1 MYPRHIIIF
10 LLLLAAGLSNAS
22 VNKSPDYTIKAL
34 PQPQNKFNQVV
45 EIFLNAVDDGEL
57 VVFDNIITRDM
68 LQPVEVKYIY
78 TYDNET
84 PTISVFSLL
93 RKPLNIPGIDDC
105 TASGIEVIM
114 DIDGNIVDSSVHIP
128 SNY

>member
-10 LLLLAAGLSNAS
+10 LLLLAAGISNAS

-45 EIFLNAVDDGEL
+45 EIFLIAVDDGEL
-57 VVFDNIITRDM
+57 IVFDNIITRDM

-93 RKPLNIPGIDDC
+93 RKPLIIPGIDDC
-105 TASGIEVIM
+105 AASGIEVIM